1 MAPRRYRLT
10 TRAASAAATRERI
23 IQSATAEYRHN
34 GPGKSTLRAIAARA
48 RVSRGSILHH
58 FGDADGLLGAVLDD
72 VLVSLDVPDARL
84 LEGADNAEERAR
96 RFVDALLRFYDRTY
110 DWWEAFGS
118 QLGDP
123 VVHAREV
130 AFWEQIGAFRAA
142 ALGPKADDRITVATI
157 DALTHPGT
165 LGLLRARGLSLDE
178 AIAVTGDLVVDRLR
192 PHGLPGP

>member
-23 IQSATAEYRHN
+23 IESASAEYRQS
-34 GPGKSTLRAIAARA
+34 GPSKATLRAIAARA

-58 FGDADGLLGAVLDD
+58 FGDADGLLGAVLDE
-72 VLVSLDVPDARL
+72 VLVSLDLPDARL
-84 LEGADNAEERAR
+84 LEGAGNADERAR

-118 QLGDP
+118 ELDDP

-130 AFWEQIGAFRAA
+130 SFWELIGAFRAA
-142 ALGPKADDRITVATI
+142 ALGPTADDRITAATI

-178 AIAVTGDLVVDRLR
+178 AITVTGDLVVDLLR
-192 PHGLPGP
+192 RHGLAGP